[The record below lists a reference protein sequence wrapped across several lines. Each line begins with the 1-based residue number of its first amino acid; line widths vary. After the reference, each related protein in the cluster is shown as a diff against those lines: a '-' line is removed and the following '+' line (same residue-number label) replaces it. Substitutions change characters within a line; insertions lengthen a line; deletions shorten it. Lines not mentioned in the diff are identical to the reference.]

1 MHLSQYYN
9 SFIIYNILLI
19 IFFSLTVN
27 GVPLFPILNI
37 IFYSIFHFLIIYLGI
52 FYYRKKLYLIY
63 FLYGLGLDLFWI
75 NEIGPH
81 LITFMFALSI
91 FYLTFKYLNNLRK
104 LNVYLM
110 LLMTQITMIL
120 FEMFISQLMFG
131 FYFNLNDF
139 LEIAIFSIILSYP
152 VFYIFSKI
160 DRLK

>member
-37 IFYSIFHFLIIYLGI
+37 ICYSILHFLIIYLGI
-52 FYYRKKLYLIY
+52 YYYRKKLYLIY

-120 FEMFISQLMFG
+120 FEMFISQMMFG
-131 FYFNLNDF
+131 FSFNLSYF
-139 LEIAIFSIILSYP
+139 LKIASLSIIFSYP
-152 VFYIFSKI
+152 IFIIFSKI
-160 DRLK
+160 DRVI

>member
-81 LITFMFALSI
+81 LIIFMFALSI

-120 FEMFISQLMFG
+120 FEMFISQMMFG
-131 FYFNLNDF
+131 FSFNLSYF
-139 LEIAIFSIILSYP
+139 LKIALLSIIFSYP
-152 VFYIFSKI
+152 IFIIFSKI
-160 DRLK
+160 DRVI

>member
-1 MHLSQYYN
+1 MQLSQYFN
-9 SFIIYNILLI
+9 SFIIYNFLLI

-27 GVPLFPILNI
+27 GLPLLPIVNI

-52 FYYRKKLYLIY
+52 FYHRKKLYLIY

-91 FYLTFKYLNNLRK
+91 FYLTFKYLNNLTK

-120 FEMFISQLMFG
+120 FEMFISQMMFG
-131 FYFNLNDF
+131 FSFNLSYF
-139 LEIAIFSIILSYP
+139 LKIALLSIIFSYP
-152 VFYIFSKI
+152 IFIIFSRI
-160 DRLK
+160 DRYI

>member
-52 FYYRKKLYLIY
+52 YYYKLKLYIIY
-63 FLYGLGLDLFWI
+63 FLYGLGLDFFLL
-75 NEIGPH
+75 NEFGPH

-120 FEMFISQLMFG
+120 FEMFISQMMFG
-131 FYFNLNDF
+131 FSFNLSYF
-139 LEIAIFSIILSYP
+139 LKIALLSIIFSYP
-152 VFYIFSKI
+152 IFIIFSNLDKVI
-160 DRLK
+160 

>member
-27 GVPLFPILNI
+27 GEPLFPILNI

-91 FYLTFKYLNNLRK
+91 FYLTFKYLNHLRK

-120 FEMFISQLMFG
+120 FEMFISQMMFG
-131 FYFNLNDF
+131 FSFNLSYF
-139 LEIAIFSIILSYP
+139 LKIALLSIIFSYP
-152 VFYIFSKI
+152 IFIIFSKI
-160 DRLK
+160 DRVI